1 VLLGR
6 AGQDNTPP
14 EHYQTLVCIIWS
26 LCFSVRHLFYV
37 WNFLTACLVEFFS
50 RTAGIPVFWAW
61 LIVIRLINLDLNKL
75 IVLSCEAQIL
85 SENAW
90 QNSLRSIWLVTLW
103 CDLWRIFNH
112 LANGCGVIC
121 RSSVLWGSD
130 IVRERS
136 MEFVDLTRFVTWFRE
151 VTCEGYSTAWQT
163 VVAWCVAVSCEA
175 QTLSENAR
183 LLCSVI
189 FVKMVLS
196 GTPLN

>member
-1 VLLGR
+1 MLLGR

-103 CDLWRIFNH
+103 CDLWRIFNR
-112 LANGCGVIC
+112 LANGCGVMC
-121 RSSVLWGSD
+121 CSVLWGSD

-136 MEFVDLTRFVTWFRE
+136 TTVQCHFCQNGIERDAFELRVIPRMHD
-151 VTCEGYSTAWQT
+151 WQT
-163 VVAWCVAVSCEA
+163 LFEKCHPFLEVF
-175 QTLSENAR
+175 LSNCLR
-183 LLCSVI
+183 LAYQLFPFSR
-189 FVKMVLS
+189 
-196 GTPLN
+196 